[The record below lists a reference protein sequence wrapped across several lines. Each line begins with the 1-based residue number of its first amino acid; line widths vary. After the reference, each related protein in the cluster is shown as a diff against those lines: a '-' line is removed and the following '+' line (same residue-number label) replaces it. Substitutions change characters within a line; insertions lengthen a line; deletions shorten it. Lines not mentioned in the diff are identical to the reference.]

1 MFRRSASV
9 FALCLTAGVLLV
21 AAPAS
26 ADRPTSTTLFGINSP
41 TVSGVFGNFKRQRAE
56 EIVVEDVSGS
66 TVRANALP
74 PEPKVVLWSR
84 RGLKAPDG
92 SKRLPSVI
100 HARLS
105 TRSDDAVRV
114 RQSHRKAILD
124 TYGKRGFE
132 PIWVGDYGLSKRARR
147 LLETLATADEDGL
160 NKSNYLPQS
169 LLSFSDD
176 ADELKSSPSLLGKLE
191 LELTVAALAYAHDIS
206 AGAVDPF
213 RISEIHTLDVIE
225 VKPGDAVAALARSV
239 RPDVYLTSLQSTIP
253 QYGLLKKKLAEF
265 RKLEQSRATID
276 IEPGPAIRPGDTD
289 SRLGLVRARLRS
301 LGRLE
306 TEEATDTQST
316 DPQSTLAGEETTV
329 VSSQPTNNTG
339 SSENLKV
346 SVTGELVSAT
356 DAVTVVSEPTTVAA
370 VSDPSY
376 YDPSLVEAVRGLQKQ
391 AGLKVDG
398 IIGNNTLQALN
409 GQSVTGQVKKVLL
422 NMERLRWL
430 PKALPVKHV
439 FVNQAFFETWLIDG
453 QDIVFRSDVIVGK
466 PRFQTAVFSD
476 EMESVV
482 INPNWNVPR
491 SIAVNEMLPKLQVDP
506 LFLERQGYHLLGA
519 KGRISDWS
527 SVNWEGYTQETLPY
541 DIRQPPGPSN
551 ALGRVKFLFPNKH
564 AIYMHDTPARS
575 LFKNKVRAYSH
586 GCVRVASPV
595 EFARVI
601 LGNEGWAP
609 HEVEQAIESGQR
621 QEVFLKQKVP
631 VHLGYYTAWA
641 KADGS
646 VDFRNDIYGRD
657 RVLDQAFEQNKG
669 TGYGD
674 ELSLN

>member
-1 MFRRSASV
+1 MSLRSASAI
-9 FALCLTAGVLLV
+9 ALCL
-21 AAPAS
+21 AS
-26 ADRPTSTTLFGINSP
+26 GLSLISASALADRPTSTTLFGINSP
-41 TVSGVFGNFKRQRAE
+41 TVSGVFGNFSRRAAE
-56 EIVVEDVSGS
+56 EIVVEESAGS

-74 PEPKVVLWSR
+74 PEPKVPLWSR
-84 RGLKAPDG
+84 RGLKAPASLEG
-92 SKRLPSVI
+92 YASVI
-100 HARLS
+100 FTQLT
-105 TRSDDAVRV
+105 TRSDETIRV
-114 RQSHRKAILD
+114 RQSHRKPILRA
-124 TYGKRGFE
+124 YAKRGFE

-147 LLETLATADEDGL
+147 LLDTLATADEDGL
-160 NKSNYLPQS
+160 DKSDYLPRS

-176 ADELKSSPSLLGKLE
+176 AGELKTSPSLLSKLE
-191 LELTVAALAYAHDIS
+191 LELTIAALEYAHDIS

-213 RISEIHTLDVIE
+213 RISEIHTLE
-225 VKPGDAVAALARSV
+225 VVEVTPEAAVTALAKSV

-253 QYGLLKKKLAEF
+253 QYRLLKRKLAEF
-265 RKLEQSRATID
+265 RAMEQDQTNIE
-276 IEPGPAIRPGDTD
+276 IEPGPTIRPGGSDP
-289 SRLGLVRARLRS
+289 RLSLVRARLKS

-306 TEEATDTQST
+306 DPAVADDLASEVQNEPESAATET
-316 DPQSTLAGEETTV
+316 
-329 VSSQPTNNTG
+329 
-339 SSENLKV
+339 
-346 SVTGELVSAT
+346 
-356 DAVTVVSEPTTVAA
+356 AVTEFIDSTGKLQTAGSGITEVP
-370 VSDPSY
+370 DPDF
-376 YDPSLVEAVRGLQKQ
+376 YDNALVDAIRGLQKQ

-398 IIGNNTLQALN
+398 IIGNNTLSALN
-409 GQSVTGQVKKVLL
+409 GQSVTGQIKKVLL

-453 QDIVFRSDVIVGK
+453 EDIVFRSDVIVGK

-506 LFLERQGYHLLGA
+506 YFLERQGYHLLSA
-519 KGRISDWS
+519 QGRVSDWG
-527 SVNWEGYTQETLPY
+527 SVDWDGYTQETLPY

-575 LFKNKVRAYSH
+575 LFKNKVRAFSH

-609 HEVEQAIESGQR
+609 HEVEQAINSGQR
-621 QEVFLKQKVP
+621 QEVFLKEKVP

-641 KADGS
+641 KSDGT

-657 RVLDQAFEQNKG
+657 RVLSQAFDQNSG
-669 TGYGD
+669 SYQIGD
-674 ELSLN
+674 ELTLN